1 MQWLL
6 DTRKRRIFLSSSPAI
21 TKTANFTHMQT
32 YLLRKAKD
40 KPFGCLDLL
49 AGQIWFMT
57 GMSSVHILW
66 FFLNHEKEK
75 PMKKNVLNELNYF
88 NYTFFKKITLARVS
102 CTNVKPVVKPVKNEL
117 PSWCIVFVMK
127 LTMNAINIST
137 FCEFVLPHPGFLKG
151 SSCSL

>member
-66 FFLNHEKEK
+66 FFLNHEKESQWRK
-75 PMKKNVLNELNYF
+75 MYLMNWTILI
-88 NYTFFKKITLARVS
+88 THFFLKITLARVS